1 MAVDPQFGVDI
12 YNRAKYVNDDQTLVN
27 NILVILFGKPGFY
40 PSIPELGMNI
50 GDILY
55 SFEDSF
61 DANQIKLE
69 LIRQCSDISD
79 VVTGGEFDVM
89 SMELEGE
96 PLIVFSLPVI
106 HVGKEAQLI
115 LGVKIG
121 SGGGYEFNF
130 TFTKAQYI

>member
-1 MAVDPQFGVDI
+1 MAVDPQFGVDV

-27 NILVILFGKPGFY
+27 NILTILFGKPGFY

-89 SMELEGE
+89 SMELDGQ

-106 HVGKEAQLI
+106 HVGEEAQLI

-130 TFTKAQYI
+130 TFTKTQYI